1 MGIEAL
7 DKLERSGIA
16 ILDQRDGS
24 GDRATVAR
32 KRPFSQIARLA
43 RSSLVQLF
51 FSSSVTSED

>member
-32 KRPFSQIARLA
+32 KRPFS
-43 RSSLVQLF
+43 
-51 FSSSVTSED
+51 